1 MKSRQLRHARRGM
14 CMAVAMGLLGPLAVV
29 AQPSSAVGA
38 NSSAGLVASDGAG
51 APAASPD
58 QGQQSQAVPNGTTA
72 TNLGAIVVTANKRK
86 ERLQDVP
93 MAVSAT
99 SGYQLERQS
108 AFSFADYATQIPGLN
123 VISTG
128 AGQTQL
134 VLRGITSGS
143 GQANASVGTYID
155 NTPYG
160 SSTVYSAGSVLS
172 PDIDPDDLQRV
183 EVLRGPQGTLYGSN
197 TLGGLVK
204 FVSTPPDST
213 QFSGRVE
220 AGGSSVSGGGSG
232 FDTHATVNLPLIQ
245 NTLALRINAYDRKDP
260 GYVDNVFTGQKD
272 LDGDKVGGGRAQL
285 LWTPTQNF
293 SINFSALAQNLT
305 SSSLANAGVDV
316 DPVTLK
322 PIYGDLQQSRAAGT
336 GLFDVRYR
344 LYSADLNDD
353 FGWAKLVSTTSY
365 STLDKESNTDSTAAY
380 APLLNPLLG
389 LTGVGYS
396 ITDPITL
403 GKFTQELRLQS
414 PQDQTLEWRV
424 GVFYT
429 REHSSNEQNILSFDA
444 STGAPVDLPTLGE
457 ISVGPAIFREWA
469 GFGDVTW
476 HATSQF
482 SVLLGARYSNDE
494 TSFTQTSNGLL
505 VGPSDFTIRQ
515 SDSPTTFLFNPSY
528 KFNDDLMGYARIASG
543 FRPGGPNVGVPPGLG
558 APVTFGP
565 DRLVSYELG
574 LKSIM
579 LDNHMTMDVDAF
591 YINWSQIQLT
601 SFAGGF
607 SFLGNGGKATSQGL
621 EGSWQYSP
629 LHGLMLSANASWTDA
644 KLAADTPPGLFG
656 YKGDA
661 LPYVPKWNASVG
673 ADYDFPIADGW
684 SGFVGGSSR
693 FIGDRASDFAVV
705 PGPRATVPSYFEID
719 LRAGVNYNNWSF
731 KAYVKNLTNERG
743 INAIGPE
750 TTDPLGS
757 PFSASYVMPRT
768 VGVSATVDF

>member
-1 MKSRQLRHARRGM
+1 MKSQHLRHARRGI
-14 CMAVAMGLLGPLAVV
+14 CIAVAVGLFGPLALS
-29 AQPSSAVGA
+29 AQPSSAVSA
-38 NSSAGLVASDGAG
+38 NVAAGSVAGDGNA
-51 APAASPD
+51 AVAASTD
-58 QGQQSQAVPNGTTA
+58 QGPQAPPKSANTTA
-72 TNLGAIVVTANKRK
+72 TNLGTIEVTANKRK

-108 AFSFADYATQIPGLN
+108 AFSFSDYATQIPGLN

-155 NTPYG
+155 DTPYG

-232 FDTHATVNLPLIQ
+232 YDTHVTVNLPLVQ
-245 NTLALRINAYDRKDP
+245 DKLALRVNAYDRDDP
-260 GYVDNVFTGQKD
+260 GYVDNVFTGQKN

-293 SINFSALAQNLT
+293 SLNFSALAQNLT
-305 SSSLANAGVDV
+305 SSSLANAGTDV

-322 PIYGDLQQSRAAGT
+322 PIYGDLQQSRAAST
-336 GLFDVRYR
+336 GMFDVRYR
-344 LYSADLNDD
+344 LYSADMNAD

-365 STLDKESNTDSTAAY
+365 STLAKDSNTDSTAAY
-380 APLLNPLLG
+380 GPLLNPLLG

-396 ITDPITL
+396 ILNPITL

-414 PQDQTLEWRV
+414 PQDQTLEWRA

-429 REHSSNEQNILSFDA
+429 REHSANEQNILSFDA
-444 STGAPVDLPTLGE
+444 STGAPVELPTLGQ
-457 ISVGPAIFREWA
+457 ISVGPAVFREWA
-469 GFGDVTW
+469 AFGDVTW
-476 HATSQF
+476 HVSSQF
-482 SVLLGARYSNDE
+482 SMLLGARYSDDE
-494 TSFTQTSNGLL
+494 TSFTQTGNGLL
-505 VGPSDFTIRQ
+505 VGSSDFTIRQ

-528 KFNDDLMGYARIASG
+528 KFTDDLMGYARIASG

-565 DRLVSYELG
+565 DKLVSYELG

-579 LDNHMTMDVDAF
+579 LDNHMTVDVDAF

-621 EGSWQYSP
+621 EASWQYSP
-629 LHGLMLSANASWTDA
+629 VHGLMLSANASWTDA
-644 KLAADTPPGLFG
+644 ELAADTPPGLYG

-661 LPYVPKWNASVG
+661 LPYVPKWNASAG
-673 ADYDFPIADGW
+673 ADYDFPLGSGW
-684 SGFVGGSSR
+684 SGFVGGSYR

-705 PGPRATVPSYFEID
+705 PGPRATVPSYYEFDI
-719 LRAGVNYNNWSF
+719 RAGVNYANWSF

-743 INAIGPE
+743 ITAIGPE

-757 PFSASYVMPRT
+757 PFSAEYVMPRT
-768 VGVSATVDF
+768 VGISATVDF